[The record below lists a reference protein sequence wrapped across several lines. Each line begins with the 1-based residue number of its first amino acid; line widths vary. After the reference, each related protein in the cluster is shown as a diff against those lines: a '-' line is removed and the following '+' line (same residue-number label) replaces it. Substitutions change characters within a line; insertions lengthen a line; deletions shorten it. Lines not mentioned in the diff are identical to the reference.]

1 MALSIF
7 LRVTRFIVLST
18 ITSIIAVIIIVI
30 FLFMMIIIIIIMLS
44 LSSSSPSLSPLTS
57 SPTSSSSLPFS
68 SSSSPL
74 RCRRYK
80 LSCATCDRMCQRRDG
95 ILVSSISNMVISI
108 FSSDNGDPSILTASS
123 VTTSYPDKVRLEEK
137 RGARKRRSDSGSCL
151 LFWKSDI
158 SGLGLSGL
166 GGAWYIK

>member
-1 MALSIF
+1 
-7 LRVTRFIVLST
+7 
-18 ITSIIAVIIIVI
+18 
-30 FLFMMIIIIIIMLS
+30 MMIIIIIIMLL

-57 SPTSSSSLPFS
+57 SPTSSSSSSSSPFS